1 VLQSFQNWECAS
13 TIFTFG
19 IACRIRMKR
28 RWKVCIALVVVGLAG
43 FLVWA
48 FLSPAT
54 PPVTVHFLPYELFHT
69 SAIKGRP
76 PYTNGVVTAV
86 FVVSNTTPRVLSAH
100 AVYYYRFKGTE
111 LKNFAW
117 FEYVRTGS
125 VIRSSGDIFLT
136 PGQTGTFRAG
146 VPRAHEPIRTVVE
159 GRDVPLKNAFLAR
172 WRDRLPWNRYA
183 FSITVTNEPP
193 PP

>member
-1 VLQSFQNWECAS
+1 MFPIVLAWP
-13 TIFTFG
+13 
-19 IACRIRMKR
+19 IRMKR
-28 RWKVCIALVVVGLAG
+28 RWKFGIVLAVVGLAG

-54 PPVTVHFLPYELFHT
+54 PPLTIRFLPYEPYHT

-76 PYTNGVVTAV
+76 PYSNGVVTAV
-86 FVVSNTTPRVLSAH
+86 FVVSNTTHRVLSAH

-111 LKNFAW
+111 FKNFAW
-117 FEYVRTGS
+117 FEYVHTGS
-125 VIRSSGDIFLT
+125 VVRSSGDMFLT

-159 GRDVPLKNAFLAR
+159 GRDAPANNTFLAR

-183 FSITVTNEPP
+183 FSITLTNDPP